1 MIEKGLKVGDVFED
15 GGLFYV
21 VDKIVGSGYI
31 SHMISKE
38 EKQAVESKSAEPE
51 TPDEPEAHEVLET
64 VAEPETPVKK
74 PASQKRTYKKR
85 GQ

>member
-15 GGLFYV
+15 GGLSYV

-38 EKQAVESKSAEPE
+38 EKQAEPE

-64 VAEPETPVKK
+64 AAEPETPVKK

>member
-38 EKQAVESKSAEPE
+38 EKQAEPE
-51 TPDEPEAHEVLET
+51 TPEEPEEHEVLET
-64 VAEPETPVKK
+64 AAEPETPVKK

>member
-31 SHMISKE
+31 SHMISRE
-38 EKQAVESKSAEPE
+38 EKQAEPE

-64 VAEPETPVKK
+64 VAEPETPDEPPVKK